1 MKGLSVF
8 TWKCCFLY
16 QIHASC
22 FLQLVIGTVNISTAI
37 VMWPFISQTSL
48 VLLVYM
54 TWVHRY
60 FIHTPYSLYKALLAT
75 AFQHK
80 LDFIAQGI
88 LLVERGII
96 VLHCLSITSWN
107 TSTIVAWDESR
118 ATLAVPSVEGPRQI
132 MSTCVFIQPFHQW
145 GHKPP
150 GTIIFTNLC
159 SNHWILCCHWCHILI
174 PTALIDTVVEVVDM
188 KSCSGVVSRIL
199 WSIVDPLGQW
209 VAVGNPPQKD

>member
-1 MKGLSVF
+1 M
-8 TWKCCFLY
+8 
-16 QIHASC
+16 
-22 FLQLVIGTVNISTAI
+22 
-37 VMWPFISQTSL
+37 
-48 VLLVYM
+48 VLLDYM

-60 FIHTPYSLYKALLAT
+60 FVHTPYSLYKARLAT
-75 AFQHK
+75 SFQHK
-80 LDFIAQGI
+80 LDFTAQGI
-88 LLVERGII
+88 VLVERGII
-96 VLHCLSITSWN
+96 VLHCLSIISWN

-132 MSTCVFIQPFHQW
+132 MSTCMFIQPFHQW
-145 GHKPP
+145 GHKPS

-159 SNHWILCCHWCHILI
+159 SNHWIFCCHWCHILI

-199 WSIVDPLGQW
+199 WSIVYPLGQW